1 MHWFDSSDQY
11 DYWHLPGNSILK
23 QNTLLLVGIC
33 ETIRLHVHRKRFV
46 ENDSKIENI
55 FPRKCLDSCQRKP
68 LTFASAEFRHSM
80 PSFIVPLTMSSFLV
94 PAFVRWRSFVESIRD
109 AHSPGFCA
117 AEYFSGTTFVYKST
131 EFVHAMEFHFS
142 KCSFNLGHSLFVFF
156 SFAFALWMGHFV
168 SYSPCYSK

>member
-1 MHWFDSSDQY
+1 M
-11 DYWHLPGNSILK
+11 
-23 QNTLLLVGIC
+23 
-33 ETIRLHVHRKRFV
+33 
-46 ENDSKIENI
+46 NI
-55 FPRKCLDSCQRKP
+55 FPRNCLDSCQRKP

-94 PAFVRWRSFVESIRD
+94 PAFVRWRSFVESMRD

-117 AEYFSGTTFVYKST
+117 AKYFSGTTFVYKST

-156 SFAFALWMGHFV
+156 FCICFV
-168 SYSPCYSK
+168 NGTFCFIFTVLFKVNKQREPCIQRLGRICVVKSIRKQTFVAVSKEFKFGLFWNRIRSN